1 MEPVQDL
8 RALKAK
14 AQANV
19 EAVQL
24 FTTLLHNISVNND
37 FNQTV
42 SSVLKDLNI
51 ENLNTEEYQS
61 LYFDYMLLFIKQ
73 NLNYLDTK
81 AFVNYIVDTFHE
93 NDWGRVK
100 SKSYPSFTIHESTFA
115 DFEKVL
121 IKINKAINEAFKER
135 AATKEIPD
143 AF

>member
-8 RALKAK
+8 QALKAK

-37 FNQTV
+37 FNQAV
-42 SSVLKDLNI
+42 SSALKDLNI

-61 LYFDYMLLFIKQ
+61 LYFDYMLLLIKQ

-81 AFVNYIVDTFHE
+81 AFVNYIVDTFRE
-93 NDWGRVK
+93 NDWGRVR
-100 SKSYPSFTIHESTFA
+100 SKNYPSFTIHESTFA
-115 DFEKVL
+115 ELEKVL
-121 IKINKAINEAFKER
+121 IKINKAINKAFKEK
-135 AATKEIPD
+135 ATTKETPD